1 MNNFGLLCF
10 CMALGLYAGKE
21 FIDWSWWYHWND
33 DEDEENPAPFLC
45 MTWRAWKWIGEV
57 RFWLWSRVWRPAR
70 QRLTTVWG
78 RSFSPDFPDEPLDE
92 DGRTPTEWLLIDIIG
107 VWNLDWFK
115 DDYDQN
121 LKRNWEEYLRSRAAT
136 ESTEAEERQ
145 KAS

>member
-10 CMALGLYAGKE
+10 CLALGFYAGKE

-45 MTWRAWKWIGEV
+45 LTWIAWKWLGEL
-57 RFWLWSRVWRPAR
+57 RFWLWSRLWWPVRR
-70 QRLTTVWG
+70 RLNTIWG
-78 RSFSPDFPDEPLDE
+78 RYLCPEFPDEPADQ
-92 DGRTPTEWLLIDIIG
+92 DGRTLTEWLLIDIVG

-121 LKRNWEEYLRSRAAT
+121 LKWNWEEYLKSRDET
-136 ESTEAEERQ
+136 GSPEAEEPETGC
-145 KAS
+145 